1 MIRFAVGAII
11 IMENEFL
18 LVKKQTVE
26 TLTGKQS
33 IAYEIDFVKGGLET
47 EECNEAA
54 LLRELYEETGSK
66 DYQIIEQINQK
77 LHFSFPDDIAKK
89 IGYSH
94 QQTTFFL
101 VRYIAAAQKIY
112 FNYTTQLFYQDMR
125 VEDIFY
131 ELGTFYPNW
140 NVELAMTLC
149 EQFSLSI
156 KARYHRLSTGQA
168 SVMRTICSLAVRTPV
183 TLLDEPTTGMDETMR
198 VLFHKVLLKEFLD
211 SPRLFLM
218 TTHHLEETEFILDHI
233 LLMKK
238 GKIVRHDDL
247 ESIKENGLI
256 VEGPRE
262 KVTEFSKGYVIDQLQ
277 ESSIAEYSRLL
288 VKNSF
293 NYSDYRAAAEAGLT
307 VRPMTVSEFCSYH
320 THDERG
326 RIEDVFQ

>member
-1 MIRFAVGAII
+1 MAQLIARNLTYKRKREAVLDALDFTVNTPSITALIGA
-11 IMENEFL
+11 NGAGKTTL
-18 LVKKQTVE
+18 LKLLAGFIKPTSGLLKIDE
-26 TLTGKQS
+26 TPPFQS
-33 IAYEIDFVKGGLET
+33 LE
-47 EECNEAA
+47 
-54 LLRELYEETGSK
+54 
-66 DYQIIEQINQK
+66 
-77 LHFSFPDDIAKK
+77 
-89 IGYSH
+89 
-94 QQTTFFL
+94 
-101 VRYIAAAQKIY
+101 VAQKTY

-149 EQFSLSI
+149 DQFSLSI

-168 SVMRTICSLAVRTPV
+168 SVVRIICSLAVRTPV

-211 SPRLFLM
+211 TPRLFLM
-218 TTHHLEETEFILDHI
+218 ATHHLEEAEFILDHI

-238 GKIVRHDDL
+238 GKIVYQDDL

-293 NYSDYRAAAEAGLT
+293 NYSDYRAASEAGLT

-320 THDERG
+320 TQDERG